1 MHTQSANQ
9 SMKDDAVSQLNTAPQ
24 LLLHHARVRGDQTA
38 MREKEYGIWQSW
50 SWSEMKDEILALANG
65 LASIGFKRG
74 DKLGIIGA
82 NRPQLYWGMCAAQ
95 CLGGVPVPLYKDMVA
110 EELQYVLEHAGVHL
124 VLAEDQEQVDKVLEV
139 QPDCPA
145 LTQIIYDDERG
156 MRDYDHKSLFSIKM
170 LQQAGHKFA
179 AEKPD
184 FLQAQIDQN
193 QGEDVGIF
201 LYTSGT
207 TGKPKGVV
215 LSHAN
220 IIVTARN
227 TVNHDQL
234 NDKEETL
241 SYLPLAWVGDH
252 IFSYGQAYVAGY
264 CVNCPEDETTVATDM
279 REIGPTYY
287 FAPPRIFENMLTS
300 VSIRMEDASALKQK
314 MFHYFMA
321 VAKKTGVALI
331 NGQSVSGLD
340 RFKHWL
346 GNILV
351 YAPLKNTLGLSK
363 IRIAYTAGEAIGP
376 EIFEFFR
383 SLGINVK
390 QLYGQTEASVY
401 ITIQPDGE
409 VYADTVGLPA
419 PDVQVKIADSG
430 EVIYTSPGVFLEY
443 YRNPESTRETRTEDG
458 WVHTGDAG
466 YFDERGHLKIIDR
479 AKDVGKLN
487 DGAMFAPKYI
497 ENKLKFFSQ
506 IQEAVVFGDQRDYAT
521 AFINIDLEAISNW
534 AERNNIAYA
543 SYQELAGHEQVYG
556 MILNNIEQVNRD
568 LSSDSHLSGS
578 QIRRFLILHKELDAD
593 DGELTR
599 TRKVRRRIV
608 LEKYAVLID
617 ALYEGKGNCFIRTE
631 VTFED
636 GRKGSIEGDLKIL
649 DVPVF
654 EVDQAIDREQ
664 AA

>member
-1 MHTQSANQ
+1 
-9 SMKDDAVSQLNTAPQ
+9 
-24 LLLHHARVRGDQTA
+24 
-38 MREKEYGIWQSW
+38 MREKEYGIWQAW
-50 SWSEMKDEILALANG
+50 TWSEMKDEILALANG

-110 EELQYVLEHAGVHL
+110 EELQYVLEHAGVQV
-124 VLAEDQEQVDKVLEV
+124 VLAEDQEQVDKVMEV
-139 QPDCPA
+139 QADCPA
-145 LTQIIYDDERG
+145 LEQIVYDDERG
-156 MRDYDHKSLFSIKM
+156 MRDYDHNHLHSIKGI
-170 LQQAGHKFA
+170 QDAGREFA
-179 AEKPD
+179 KNKPQHVLD
-184 FLQAQIDQN
+184 EIAGN
-193 QGEDVGIF
+193 KGSDVGIF

-215 LSHAN
+215 LSHDN

-227 TVNHDQL
+227 TVLYDAL
-234 NDKEETL
+234 SDREETL

-300 VSIRMEDASALKQK
+300 VSIRMEDASAFKQK
-314 MFHYFMA
+314 LFHYFMG

-331 NGQSVSGLD
+331 NGETVSASEK
-340 RFKHWL
+340 FKYWL
-346 GNILV
+346 GNILI
-351 YAPLKNTLGLSK
+351 YGPLKNTLGLSK

-409 VYADTVGLPA
+409 VYADTVGVPA
-419 PDVQVKIADSG
+419 PDVEVKIADSG
-430 EVIYTSPGVFLEY
+430 EVIYRSPGVFLEY
-443 YRNPESTRETRTEDG
+443 FKNPDSTRDTKTDEG
-458 WVHTGDAG
+458 WVFTGDAG
-466 YFDERGHLKIIDR
+466 YFDDRGHLKIIDR

-487 DGAMFAPKYI
+487 DDSMFAPKYI

-506 IQEAVVFGDQRDYAT
+506 IQEAVVFGDARDFAT

-543 SYQELAGHEQVYG
+543 SYQELAGHPQVYA
-556 MILNNIEQVNRD
+556 MILGNIEQVNRD
-568 LSSDSHLSGS
+568 LASDTHLSGS
-578 QIRRFLILHKELDAD
+578 QISRFLILHKELDAD

-608 LEKYAVLID
+608 LEKYGVLID
-617 ALYEGKGNCFIRTE
+617 ALYSGKNNCFIRTE

-636 GRKGSIEGDLKIL
+636 GRKGSIEGDLTIK

-654 EVDQAIDREQ
+654 DTLAK
-664 AA
+664 AS

>member
-1 MHTQSANQ
+1 METRTVNPAASHETADLHT
-9 SMKDDAVSQLNTAPQ
+9 TPE
-24 LLLHHARVRGDQTA
+24 LLLYHASVRGDRTA
-38 MREKEYGIWQSW
+38 MREKEYGIWQAW
-50 SWSEMKDEILALANG
+50 TWSEMKAEILALANG

-95 CLGGVPVPLYKDMVA
+95 CLGGIPVPLYKDMVA
-110 EELQYVLEHAGVHL
+110 DELQYVLDHAGVHV
-124 VLAEDQEQVDKVLEV
+124 VLAEDQEQVDKVLEI
-139 QPDCPA
+139 QQRCPD
-145 LTQIIYDDERG
+145 LEQIIYDDERG
-156 MRDYDHKSLFSIKM
+156 MRDYDHTHLHGFRG
-170 LQQAGHKFA
+170 LQDAGREYAQTH
-179 AEKPD
+179 PD
-184 FLQAQIDQN
+184 FLNREIERNRGSDTS
-193 QGEDVGIF
+193 IF

-215 LSHAN
+215 LSHDN
-220 IIVTARN
+220 ILITARN
-227 TVNHDQL
+227 TVVCDGL
-234 NDKEETL
+234 TADEEVL

-252 IFSYGQAYVAGY
+252 IFSYGQAYIAGY

-300 VSIRMEDASALKQK
+300 VNIRMEDASPLKQRL
-314 MFHYFMA
+314 FHYFMQ
-321 VAKKTGVALI
+321 VARQTGIPLI
-331 NGQSVSGLD
+331 NGAPVAFGARL
-340 RFKHWL
+340 RHWL
-346 GNILV
+346 GTLMV
-351 YAPLKNTLGLSK
+351 YGPLKNTLGLSK
-363 IRIAYTAGEAIGP
+363 IRVAYTAGEAIGP
-376 EIFEFFR
+376 EIFDFFR

-409 VYADTVGLPA
+409 VFADTVGVPA
-419 PDVQVKIADSG
+419 PEVEVKIADDG
-430 EVIYTSPGVFLEY
+430 EVIYRSPGVFIEY
-443 YRNPESTRETRTEDG
+443 YRNPEATRETKTVEG

-466 YFDERGHLKIIDR
+466 YFDDRGHLRIIDR

-487 DGAMFAPKYI
+487 DSTMFAPKYI

-506 IQEAVVFGDQRDYAT
+506 IQEAVVFGDHRDFAT

-543 SYQELAGHEQVYG
+543 SYQELAGHPRIYE
-556 MILNNIEQVNRD
+556 MILENIEQVNRD
-568 LSSDSHLSGS
+568 LAHDPHLSGS

-608 LEKYAVLID
+608 EDKYRVLID
-617 ALYEGKGNCFIRTE
+617 ALYDGREECFIRTE

-636 GRKGSIEGDLKIL
+636 GRKGSIEGNLRIR
-649 DVPVF
+649 DVSVF
-654 EVDQAIDREQ
+654 DDQQE
-664 AA
+664 AAA

>member
-1 MHTQSANQ
+1 LQTHSANNTRGD
-9 SMKDDAVSQLNTAPQ
+9 KPADLRTAPE
-24 LLLHHARVRGDQTA
+24 LLLHHATVRGDKTA

-50 SWSEMKDEILALANG
+50 TWTQMKDEILALANG

-95 CLGGVPVPLYKDMVA
+95 CLGGIPVPLYKDMVA
-110 EELQYVLEHAGVHL
+110 EELQYVLEHAGIQVM
-124 VLAEDQEQVDKVLEV
+124 LAEDQEQVDKVMEV
-139 QPDCPA
+139 QPECPA
-145 LTQIIYDDERG
+145 LKQIIYDDERG
-156 MRDYDHKSLFSIKM
+156 MRDYDHNHLHAVKDIQK
-170 LQQAGHKFA
+170 AGREFA
-179 AEKPD
+179 AVTPD
-184 FLQAQIDQN
+184 FLQGEIDKN
-193 QGEDVGIF
+193 NGSDVGIF

-215 LSHAN
+215 LSHDN

-227 TVNHDQL
+227 TVIYDDL
-234 NDKEETL
+234 SDREETL

-300 VSIRMEDASALKQK
+300 VSIRMEDASAFKQK
-314 MFHYFMA
+314 LFHYFMG

-331 NGQSVSGLD
+331 NGENVSLAD
-340 RFKHWL
+340 KAKYWL
-346 GNILV
+346 GNLLI
-351 YAPLKNTLGLSK
+351 YGPLKNTLGLSK

-409 VYADTVGLPA
+409 VFADTVGVPA
-419 PDVQVKIADSG
+419 PDVEVKIADSG
-430 EVIYTSPGVFLEY
+430 EVIYRSPGVFLEY
-443 YRNPESTRETRTEDG
+443 FKNAQSTQETKNAEG
-458 WVHTGDAG
+458 WVMTGDAG
-466 YFDERGHLKIIDR
+466 YFDDRGHLKIIDR

-487 DGAMFAPKYI
+487 DDSMFAPKYI

-506 IQEAVVFGDQRDYAT
+506 IQEAVVFGDARDFAT

-543 SYQELAGHEQVYG
+543 SYQELAGHPQVYD
-556 MILNNIEQVNRD
+556 MILGNIEQVNKD
-568 LSSDSHLSGS
+568 LASDTHLSGS
-578 QIRRFLILHKELDAD
+578 QISRFLILHKELDAD

-608 LEKYAVLID
+608 LEKYAVLIE
-617 ALYEGKGNCFIRTE
+617 ALYSGQKNCFIRTE

-636 GRKGSIEGDLKIL
+636 GRKGAIEGDLTIV
-649 DVPVF
+649 DVPTF
-654 EVDQAIDREQ
+654 DAL
-664 AA
+664 AKAS

>member
-1 MHTQSANQ
+1 MGERLQTATQNDKAEQGAAHLS
-9 SMKDDAVSQLNTAPQ
+9 TAPE
-24 LLLHHARVRGDQTA
+24 LLLYHARVRGDKTA
-38 MREKEYGIWQSW
+38 MREKEYGIWQAW
-50 SWSEMKDEILALANG
+50 SWSEMKHEILAMANG
-65 LASIGFKRG
+65 MASIGFKRG

-95 CLGGVPVPLYKDMVA
+95 CLGAIPVPLYKDMVA
-110 EELQYVLEHAGVHL
+110 DELQYVLEHAGVQI
-124 VLAEDQEQVDKVLEV
+124 VLAEDQEQVDKVMEV
-139 QPDCPA
+139 QPNCPH
-145 LTQIIYDDERG
+145 LQQIIYDDERG
-156 MRDYDHKSLFSIKM
+156 MRDYDHQHLHSVKA
-170 LQQAGHKFA
+170 LQKAGLEFA
-179 AEKPD
+179 REQPD
-184 FLQAQIDQN
+184 FLSAEIALN
-193 QGEDVGIF
+193 KGSDVGIF

-215 LSHAN
+215 LSHDN
-220 IIVTARN
+220 IIITARN
-227 TVNHDQL
+227 TVLHDKLTDQ
-234 NDKEETL
+234 EETL

-300 VSIRMEDASALKQK
+300 VSIRMEDASDLKQK
-314 MFHYFMA
+314 MFHYFMG
-321 VAKKTGVALI
+321 VARETGVALI
-331 NGQSVSGLD
+331 NGQSVSAGA

-346 GNILV
+346 GNMLV
-351 YAPLKNTLGLSK
+351 YGPLKNTLGLSK

-409 VYADTVGLPA
+409 VYADTVGVPA
-419 PDVQVKIADSG
+419 PDVEVKVAEDG
-430 EVIYTSPGVFLEY
+430 EVIYRSPGVFLEY
-443 YRNPESTRETRTEDG
+443 YQNPESTRETKTEAG

-487 DGAMFAPKYI
+487 DSSMFAPKYI

-506 IQEAVVFGDQRDYAT
+506 IQEAVVFGDGRDYAT

-543 SYQELAGHEQVYG
+543 SYQELAGHPQVYE
-556 MILNNIEQVNRD
+556 MILRNIEQVNRD
-568 LSSDSHLSGS
+568 LSSDTHLSGS
-578 QIRRFLILHKELDAD
+578 QIKRFLILHKELDAD

-599 TRKVRRRIV
+599 TRKVRRRII
-608 LEKYAVLID
+608 LEKYGVLID
-617 ALYEGKGNCFIRTE
+617 ALYAGKKNCFIRTE

-636 GRKGSIEGDLKIL
+636 GRKGAIEGDLQISDASIFDTLQK
-649 DVPVF
+649 
-654 EVDQAIDREQ
+654 AG
-664 AA
+664 

>member
-1 MHTQSANQ
+1 MQAHTANE
-9 SMKDDAVSQLNTAPQ
+9 SRGDSPADLLTAPE
-24 LLLHHARVRGDQTA
+24 LLLHHATVRGDKTA

-50 SWSEMKDEILALANG
+50 TWSQMKEEILALANG

-95 CLGGVPVPLYKDMVA
+95 CLGGIPVPLYKDMVA
-110 EELQYVLEHAGVHL
+110 EELQYVLEHAGIQFM
-124 VLAEDQEQVDKVLEV
+124 LAEDQEQVDKVMEV
-139 QPDCPA
+139 QPECPA
-145 LTQIIYDDERG
+145 LTQIIYDDQRG
-156 MRDYDHKSLFSIKM
+156 MRDYDHTHLHSI
-170 LQQAGHKFA
+170 QRVQEAGRELAK
-179 AEKPD
+179 EKPGFIQREIEKNSGGD
-184 FLQAQIDQN
+184 I
-193 QGEDVGIF
+193 GIL

-215 LSHAN
+215 LSHDN
-220 IIVTARN
+220 IFVTARN
-227 TVNHDQL
+227 TVDYDSL
-234 NDKEETL
+234 SDREETL

-264 CVNCPEDETTVATDM
+264 CVNCPENETTVATDM

-300 VSIRMEDASALKQK
+300 VSIRMDDASAFKQK
-314 MFHYFMA
+314 LFSYFMA

-331 NGQSVSGLD
+331 NGERVSAGEK
-340 RFKHWL
+340 FKYWL
-346 GNILV
+346 GSILI
-351 YAPLKNTLGLSK
+351 YGPLKNTLGLSK

-409 VYADTVGLPA
+409 VYADTVGVPA
-419 PDVQVKIADSG
+419 PDVEVKIADSG
-430 EVIYTSPGVFLEY
+430 EVIYRSPGVFLEY
-443 YRNPESTRETRTEDG
+443 FKNAESTHETKNDEG
-458 WVHTGDAG
+458 WVLTGDAG

-479 AKDVGKLN
+479 AKDVGKLT
-487 DGAMFAPKYI
+487 DHSMFAPKYI

-506 IQEAVVFGDQRDYAT
+506 IQEAVVFGDARDYVT

-534 AERNNIAYA
+534 AERNNISYA
-543 SYQELAGHEQVYG
+543 SYQELAGHPQVYD
-556 MILNNIEQVNRD
+556 MILGNIEQVNQD
-568 LSSDSHLSGS
+568 LALDAHLSGS
-578 QIRRFLILHKELDAD
+578 QISRFLILHKELDAD

-617 ALYEGKGNCFIRTE
+617 ALYSGKTNCFIRTE
-631 VTFED
+631 VVFED
-636 GRKGSIEGDLKIL
+636 GRKGSIEGDLVIM
-649 DVPVF
+649 DVPTF
-654 EVDQAIDREQ
+654 DTLAK
-664 AA
+664 AS

>member
-1 MHTQSANQ
+1 MQAHTANN
-9 SMKDDAVSQLNTAPQ
+9 SRGDNPAELRTAPE
-24 LLLHHARVRGDQTA
+24 LLLHHAAVRGDKTA

-50 SWSEMKDEILALANG
+50 TWTQMKDEILALAGG

-95 CLGGVPVPLYKDMVA
+95 CLGGIPVPLYKDMVA
-110 EELQYVLEHAGVHL
+110 EELQYVLEHAGVQFM
-124 VLAEDQEQVDKVLEV
+124 LAEDQEQVDKVMEV
-139 QPDCPA
+139 QAECPA
-145 LTQIIYDDERG
+145 LTQIVYDDQRG
-156 MRDYDHKSLFSIKM
+156 MRDYDHTHLHSIESM
-170 LQQAGHKFA
+170 QRAGRELAKA
-179 AEKPD
+179 KPD
-184 FLQAQIDQN
+184 FLQGEIDKN
-193 QGEDVGIF
+193 NGSDVGIF

-215 LSHAN
+215 LSHDN

-227 TVNHDQL
+227 TVAYDSL
-234 NDKEETL
+234 SDREETL

-300 VSIRMEDASALKQK
+300 VSIRMEDASAFKQK
-314 MFHYFMA
+314 MFHYFMG

-331 NGQSVSGLD
+331 NGDDVSAAEK
-340 RFKHWL
+340 FKYWL
-346 GNILV
+346 GNILI
-351 YAPLKNTLGLSK
+351 YGPLKNTLGLSK

-409 VYADTVGLPA
+409 VYADTVGVPA
-419 PDVQVKIADSG
+419 PDVEVKIADSG
-430 EVIYTSPGVFLEY
+430 EVIYRSPGVFLEY
-443 YRNPESTRETRTEDG
+443 FKNAESTRETKNDEG
-458 WVHTGDAG
+458 WVLTGDAG
-466 YFDERGHLKIIDR
+466 YFDDRGHLKIIDR

-487 DGAMFAPKYI
+487 DDSMFAPKYI

-506 IQEAVVFGDQRDYAT
+506 IQEAVVFGDARDYAT

-543 SYQELAGHEQVYG
+543 SYQELAGHPQVYD
-556 MILNNIEQVNRD
+556 MILGNIEQVNRD
-568 LSSDSHLSGS
+568 LASDAHLSGS
-578 QIRRFLILHKELDAD
+578 QISRFLILHKELDAD

-617 ALYEGKGNCFIRTE
+617 ALYSGKTNCFIRTE
-631 VTFED
+631 VVFED
-636 GRKGSIEGDLKIL
+636 GRKGSIEGDLKIA

-654 EVDQAIDREQ
+654 DAL
-664 AA
+664 AKAS